1 VQKRSDITITP
12 LGVAMTSEFSVTT
25 DEMWLVDEDAFHA
38 LGGDEL
44 HFTHLDGRSCC
55 LTATG
60 SADAVRAIALGIRCH
75 HTAAT

>member
-1 VQKRSDITITP
+1 
-12 LGVAMTSEFSVTT
+12 MTSEFSVTT
-25 DEMWLVDEDAFHA
+25 DEIWLVDEDAFHA

-44 HFTHLDGRSCC
+44 HFSAVEGRSCC

-75 HTAAT
+75 HTASA

>member
-1 VQKRSDITITP
+1 
-12 LGVAMTSEFSVTT
+12 MTSEFSVTT

-44 HFTHLDGRSCC
+44 HFGAIDGRSCC

-60 SADAVRAIALGIRCH
+60 SADALRAIALGIRGH
-75 HTAAT
+75 HTAAA

>member
-1 VQKRSDITITP
+1 
-12 LGVAMTSEFSVTT
+12 MTSEFSVTT

-44 HFTHLDGRSCC
+44 HFSDVDGFDHVDLCHSCC

-60 SADAVRAIALGIRCH
+60 TVDALRAIALGIRCH
-75 HTAAT
+75 HTAAA